1 MSDNVKPLFG
11 VAAELSDRVK
21 AILAHIETN
30 MRNLE
35 SEGYEIQSVVGVMF
49 ASSDNADAY
58 RTFWDTDTDESRAN
72 KGLIAYAGA
81 RLLQE
86 ATR

>member
-11 VAAELSDRVK
+11 VAAESSDRVK
-21 AILAHIETN
+21 AIIAHIEGN
-30 MRNLE
+30 MRDLE
-35 SEGYEIQSVVGVMF
+35 AEGYEIQSVVGVIF
-49 ASSDNADAY
+49 ASSGDADAF
-58 RTFWDTDTDESRAN
+58 RTFWDTDTDESRAT

-81 RLLQE
+81 RLLEE